1 MLKGIGDSCP
11 RVPKG
16 AWKPDRRNTQRNSHV
31 IRQLHQFILPY
42 SPLTESVFLHFSNPL
57 SLNTF
62 SLSTPTQL
70 LPW

>member
-42 SPLTESVFLHFSNPL
+42 SH
-57 SLNTF
+57 
-62 SLSTPTQL
+62 
-70 LPW
+70 